1 MIVTLLVIIVLLIL
15 LNLYFLY
22 QIYKNNPVSVY
33 EEIKVKITGIE
44 MTLKELKD
52 EFPANRAE
60 MSENLKNTREEINNV
75 LKNLS
80 DTLTKSVTGIG
91 QMQKAQ
97 LDTFSNQLVVLTR
110 SNKDELDKMTK
121 TIESKL
127 KAIQDDNNI
136 KLEKMRETVDEKL
149 QTTLQRRLGDSFKLV
164 SGQLEEVHKGLG
176 EMKSL
181 ANNVGDLKRVLS
193 NVKTRGILGEIQLGN
208 ILEEILTPDQYE
220 KNVKTKKTSDAHVEF
235 AIKLPGKDPTGEN
248 VYLPLDSKFP
258 LEDYQNL
265 LTAYDLG
272 DVAKIE
278 ESTKLLESSIKK
290 FAKDIHDKYIDVPY
304 TTDFGIMFL
313 PMEGLYA
320 EVVKKTN
327 LIQTLQREYKIV
339 ISGPTTLAAFLNSLQ
354 MGFRT
359 LMIEKRSSE
368 VWKVLGAVKTE
379 FKSFENVL
387 KKAQEKI
394 RQADNEIDTLVGA
407 RTNQIRRKLISVEE
421 LPLPQAKAMLKDDS
435 PEIDVTE
442 DIKNQSLF

>member
-1 MIVTLLVIIVLLIL
+1 MITALLIIVVVLLL
-15 LNLYFLY
+15 LNIYFSY
-22 QIYKNNPVSVY
+22 QSGQNNKLSIF
-33 EEIKVKITGIE
+33 EDLKDKLISIE
-44 MTLKELKD
+44 TALKDLKD
-52 EFPANRAE
+52 EFPKNREE
-60 MSENLKNTREEINNV
+60 MGKSLKSTREELNNV
-75 LKNLS
+75 LKNVS

-91 QMQKAQ
+91 QMQKNQ
-97 LDTFSNQLVVLTR
+97 LDTFSNQLTVLTK
-110 SNKDELDKMTK
+110 SNKEELNKMTT
-121 TIESKL
+121 TIETKL

-149 QTTLQRRLGDSFKLV
+149 QTTLQQRLGESFKLV

-181 ANNVGDLKRVLS
+181 ATNVGDLKKVLS
-193 NVKTRGILGEIQLGN
+193 NVKTRGILGEIQLAN
-208 ILEEILTPDQYE
+208 ILEEILTPDQYD

-235 AIKLPGKDPTGEN
+235 AIKLPGKDSSGEV

-272 DVAKIE
+272 DVIKIE
-278 ESTKLLESSIKK
+278 ESSKFLETSIKK
-290 FAKDIHDKYIDVPY
+290 FAKDIHDKYIDVPF

-320 EVVKKTN
+320 EIVKKTH
-327 LIQTLQREYKIV
+327 LIETLQREYKIV
-339 ISGPTTLAAFLNSLQ
+339 VSGPTTLAAFLNSLQ

-379 FKSFENVL
+379 FKSFETVL

-394 RQADNEIDTLVGA
+394 RQADNEIDTLVGT
-407 RTNQIRRKLISVEE
+407 RTNQIRRRLKSVEE
-421 LPLPQAKAMLKDDS
+421 LPQSQAKVMLDDGS
-435 PEIDVTE
+435 PAVEMVE
-442 DIKNQSLF
+442 EVAVS

>member
-1 MIVTLLVIIVLLIL
+1 MITLLLFIIVFLLL
-15 LNLYFLY
+15 LNLYFSY
-22 QIYKNNPVSVY
+22 QLNKKNQISIF
-33 EEIKVKITGIE
+33 EELKDKLTAIE
-44 MTLKELKD
+44 TALKDLKD
-52 EFPANRAE
+52 EFPKNREE
-60 MSENLKNTREEINNV
+60 MGKNLKSTREEINNV
-75 LKNLS
+75 LKNVS
-80 DTLTKSVTGIG
+80 DTLTRSVTGIG
-91 QMQKAQ
+91 QMQKNQ
-97 LDTFSNQLVVLTR
+97 LDTFSNQLTVLTK
-110 SNKDELDKMTK
+110 SNKEELDKMTK
-121 TIESKL
+121 TIETKL

-149 QTTLQRRLGDSFKLV
+149 QTTLQQRLGESFKLV
-164 SGQLEEVHKGLG
+164 SGQLEEAHKGVG

-181 ANNVGDLKRVLS
+181 ATNVGDVKKVIS
-193 NVKTRGILGEIQLGN
+193 NVKTRGILGEIQLAN
-208 ILEEILTPDQYE
+208 ILEEILTPDQYD

-235 AIKLPGKDPTGEN
+235 AIKLPGKDSSGEA

-258 LEDYQNL
+258 LEDYENL
-265 LTAYDLG
+265 LTAYELG
-272 DVAKIE
+272 DAGKIE
-278 ESTKLLESSIKK
+278 ESSKSLEINIKK

-320 EVVKKTN
+320 EIVKRTK
-327 LIQTLQREYKIV
+327 LLETLQREYKIV
-339 ISGPTTLAAFLNSLQ
+339 VSGPTTLAAFLNSLQ

-407 RTNQIRRKLISVEE
+407 RTNQIRRKLKSVEE
-421 LPLPQAKAMLKDDS
+421 LPVPQTQAMLNDVS
-435 PEIDVTE
+435 PSVEIVE
-442 DIKNQSLF
+442 DTPIQ

>member
-1 MIVTLLVIIVLLIL
+1 MIITLLIVVVFLLL

-22 QIYKNNPVSVY
+22 QLNKKGQSSIF
-33 EEIKVKITGIE
+33 EELKDQLTSIE
-44 MTLKELKD
+44 TVLKDLKD
-52 EFPANRAE
+52 EFPKNREE
-60 MSENLKNTREEINNV
+60 MGKNLKSAREEINNV
-75 LKNLS
+75 LKNVS
-80 DTLTKSVTGIG
+80 DTLTRSVTGIG
-91 QMQKAQ
+91 QMQKNQ
-97 LDTFSNQLVVLTR
+97 LDTFSNQLTVLTK
-110 SNKDELDKMTK
+110 SNKEELDKMTK
-121 TIESKL
+121 TIETKL

-149 QTTLQRRLGDSFKLV
+149 QTTLQQRLGESFKLV

-181 ANNVGDLKRVLS
+181 ATNVGDLKKVLS
-193 NVKTRGILGEIQLGN
+193 NVKTRGILGEIQLAN
-208 ILEEILTPDQYE
+208 ILEEILTPDQYD

-235 AIKLPGKDPTGEN
+235 AIKLPGKDLSGEA

-265 LTAYDLG
+265 LTAYELG
-272 DVAKIE
+272 DTVKIE
-278 ESTKLLESSIKK
+278 ESSKLLETNIKK

-320 EVVKKTN
+320 EIVKRTK
-327 LIQTLQREYKIV
+327 LLETLQREYKIV
-339 ISGPTTLAAFLNSLQ
+339 VSGPTTLAAFLNSLQ

-379 FKSFENVL
+379 FKSFESVL

-407 RTNQIRRKLISVEE
+407 RTNQIRRKLKSVEE
-421 LPLPQAKAMLKDDS
+421 LPVPQTQAMLNDVS
-435 PEIDVTE
+435 PTVEVVE
-442 DIKNQSLF
+442 DTLIQ

>member
-1 MIVTLLVIIVLLIL
+1 MIITLLIVVVFLLL

-22 QIYKNNPVSVY
+22 QLNKKGQSSIF
-33 EEIKVKITGIE
+33 EELKDQLTSIE
-44 MTLKELKD
+44 TVLKDLKD
-52 EFPANRAE
+52 EFPKNREE
-60 MSENLKNTREEINNV
+60 MGKNLKSAREEINNV
-75 LKNLS
+75 LKNVS
-80 DTLTKSVTGIG
+80 DTLTRSVTGIG
-91 QMQKAQ
+91 QMQKNQ
-97 LDTFSNQLVVLTR
+97 LDTFSNQLTVLTK
-110 SNKDELDKMTK
+110 SNKEELDKMTK
-121 TIESKL
+121 TIETKL

-149 QTTLQRRLGDSFKLV
+149 QTTLQQRLGESFKLV

-181 ANNVGDLKRVLS
+181 ATNVGDLKKVLS
-193 NVKTRGILGEIQLGN
+193 NVKTRGILGEIQLAN
-208 ILEEILTPDQYE
+208 ILEEILTPDQYD

-235 AIKLPGKDPTGEN
+235 AIKLPGKDLSGEA

-265 LTAYDLG
+265 LTAYELG
-272 DVAKIE
+272 DTVKIE
-278 ESTKLLESSIKK
+278 ESSKLLETNIKK

-320 EVVKKTN
+320 EIVKRTK
-327 LIQTLQREYKIV
+327 LLETLQREYKIV
-339 ISGPTTLAAFLNSLQ
+339 VSGPTTLAAFLNSLQ

-379 FKSFENVL
+379 FKSFESVL

-394 RQADNEIDTLVGA
+394 TNLITKISYILIIIVG
-407 RTNQIRRKLISVEE
+407 LI
-421 LPLPQAKAMLKDDS
+421 
-435 PEIDVTE
+435 
-442 DIKNQSLF
+442 